1 MLDLLILTS
10 EASFRHFMHRSQHR
24 IGSYQMGTG
33 KGVLKDGRR
42 FILVSKDLEGR
53 WITRVKGLAFKAFE
67 CFEGTR
73 LDAYERNFLEA
84 MVRR

>member
-1 MLDLLILTS
+1 
-10 EASFRHFMHRSQHR
+10 
-24 IGSYQMGTG
+24 MGTQ

-42 FILVSKDLEGR
+42 FMLIVKDLEGK
-53 WITRVKGLAFKAFE
+53 WVARVKKLHFKAFE